1 MKLNLQT
8 RLGLWKTGS
17 VWLKLLVLECGVR
30 VGCWSGWSQ
39 GRRCEGSGSELM
51 IRIHMWGAA
60 AVTDGELDR
69 CHPNRTEQNPQLN
82 VASALRSAQMFSS
95 ARRLRWRSLRLSLL
109 LSLLAS
115 FSPRMKHFESSMFTL
130 TECEGELADRLNH
143 CRKTWSSVKYK
154 TNRKWLE
161 YFQVILV
168 HSSQHSCD
176 SSISTSS
183 HIVNLKQHVD
193 VSHRIRQTQWPRQ
206 RPRSDKYI
214 LMFSYHQIKYLMVR
228 KHWWWVIHLTKR
240 PPVWHNNDLIRF
252 REKEVCFPWDMNPS
266 PAGEGLSRCGEA
278 GGASQCIHRIIS
290 TS

>member
-17 VWLKLLVLECGVR
+17 VRLKLLVLECGGQGGMLVGMISRSTLWGLRVR
-30 VGCWSGWSQ
+30 THDQDPHVRSSSCDRWRTGPPSSQ
-39 GRRCEGSGSELM
+39 Q
-51 IRIHMWGAA
+51 
-60 AVTDGELDR
+60 
-69 CHPNRTEQNPQLN
+69 NRTEPS
-82 VASALRSAQMFSS
+82 AALRSAQMFSS

-240 PPVWHNNDLIRF
+240 PPVWHNNDLVRF
-252 REKEVCFPWDMNPS
+252 REKEVCSPWDTNPS